1 MILAF
6 DGLEHS
12 QFKWES
18 TSMKLWKTTTC
29 ALVLAAAS
37 STQANAAI
45 FDIDLTFN
53 GGLSAS
59 QQQVFSDAEAFWESH
74 ITGYIDNVQPFS
86 LAISATGDNIDGQGG
101 ILGSAGPRR
110 GFQAS
115 NFFYATEGEMTFD
128 SSDLSAMENNNTLY
142 SVIVHEMA
150 HVIGFGSLWTYNNIY
165 NNGTGQ
171 YTGAA
176 ATAAYK
182 AEFDP
187 SASFVPVELDG
198 GQGTED
204 AHWDE
209 SWAGPSSDI
218 MTGYLEGAVTISQ
231 TTLASFEDLGYI
243 VSYNT
248 SSEPPPA
255 SNVPAPLMGFVSLG
269 VIGLLSLRRKQK

>member
-1 MILAF
+1 
-6 DGLEHS
+6 
-12 QFKWES
+12 
-18 TSMKLWKTTTC
+18 
-29 ALVLAAAS
+29 
-37 STQANAAI
+37 
-45 FDIDLTFN
+45 
-53 GGLSAS
+53 
-59 QQQVFSDAEAFWESH
+59 
-74 ITGYIDNVQPFS
+74 
-86 LAISATGDNIDGQGG
+86 
-101 ILGSAGPRR
+101 
-110 GFQAS
+110 
-115 NFFYATEGEMTFD
+115 MTFD

-165 NNGTGQ
+165 DNGTGQ

-255 SNVPAPLMGFVSLG
+255 SNVPTPLMGFASFG